1 MRARQSRLVAE
12 ALALLGVIQTL
23 NGDIYGM
30 MGGYDWSEMSTIA
43 ASYIYESDVAS
54 GRLRVVSE

>member
-1 MRARQSRLVAE
+1 M
-12 ALALLGVIQTL
+12 ALLGVIQTL